1 MSALIVDMSEG
12 GSESKIG
19 DKVALLRL
27 QEEKAASLRQELALE
42 EQIVDLVAKLD
53 AVAVRKA
60 EIDHTHDSLNAKL
73 ASVNAQHGEQCK
85 LVEEIIH
92 QDKGPEA
99 ILRTPNFIA
108 ATGHFSATE

>member
-19 DKVALLRL
+19 DKLALLRL

-73 ASVNAQHGEQCK
+73 ASVNAQHGEQFK
-85 LVEEIIH
+85 LVEEIIN
-92 QDKGPEA
+92 QDKG
-99 ILRTPNFIA
+99 
-108 ATGHFSATE
+108 TEPIF